1 MLGNIES
8 FWKHS
13 ADRKIIGLLLSP
25 LFMKWHIE
33 DFLIQDLN
41 TFRIV
46 PIQDE
51 ETAGDT
57 ANERSEG
64 GAVHSNEH
72 SVGRAVH
79 SKDCSVGRLLQFSFA
94 MIILSLSNSL
104 LIHLS
109 FPRV

>member
-13 ADRKIIGLLLSP
+13 ADRKIIGLLL
-25 LFMKWHIE
+25 
-33 DFLIQDLN
+33 FLIQDLN

-57 ANERSEG
+57 ANECSVGRPVHSNERSEG